1 MYDKLFAVPVPGKVV
16 EEGEGGEVVP
26 EATALVAADEEE
38 EEEEEEDA
46 NEDAAKQKSL
56 KELELEHP
64 WLKQLNP
71 DSLVVYKNALV
82 EPMLIENH
90 ADQPYSARVELQRL
104 GFFTFDFDS
113 TKAKPVLNRIVTL
126 KESNTKKK

>member
-1 MYDKLFAVPVPGKVV
+1 MCIRD
-16 EEGEGGEVVP
+16 
-26 EATALVAADEEE
+26 
-38 EEEEEEDA
+38 
-46 NEDAAKQKSL
+46 S
-56 KELELEHP
+56 P

-113 TKAKPVLNRIVTL
+113 TKAKPILNRIVTL